1 MLLGRTS
8 VIEFESERIAVLDQS
23 VGHSVKPNSVDLQA
37 ESKPGLGNAATRF
50 EFVCERLKVRNHV
63 RVDLRHK
70 AGHNPSEKDSTK
82 AWGRLAWK
90 VAGSK
95 GNPSGGRVRTR
106 AEDLKFSQRHHET
119 RVSPCL
125 SEDPVGRSRGSIVCP
140 HDRRA
145 P

>member
-8 VIEFESERIAVLDQS
+8 VIEFESERITVLDQP
-23 VGHSVKPNSVDLQA
+23 VGHSVEPNGVDLQS
-37 ESKPGLGNAATRF
+37 EPKPRLRNTATGF

-63 RVDLRHK
+63 RVDLRYK

-82 AWGRLAWK
+82 AWGRLAGK

-95 GNPSGGRVRTR
+95 GNPPRGRVRAR
-106 AEDLKFSQRHHET
+106 AEDFKFSQRHHGA